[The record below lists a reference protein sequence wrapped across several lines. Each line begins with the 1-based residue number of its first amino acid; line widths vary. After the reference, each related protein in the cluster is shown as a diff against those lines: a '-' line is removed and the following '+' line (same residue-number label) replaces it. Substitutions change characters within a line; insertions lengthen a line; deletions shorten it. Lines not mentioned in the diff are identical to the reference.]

1 MLKRHRW
8 SLAMPRYFFHLNRN
22 DEAGLDNDGLT
33 FLDHQAAWEEA
44 TMACGEMIRTIDG
57 QLQPGASWR
66 MEVTDETGKLI
77 YRLRF
82 IAESFE

>member
-1 MLKRHRW
+1 
-8 SLAMPRYFFHLNRN
+8 MPRYFFHFNRN
-22 DEAGLDNDGLT
+22 DKALLDIDALT

-57 QLQPGASWR
+57 HLQPGAGWR
-66 MEVTDETGKLI
+66 MEVADEAGKLI

-82 IAESFE
+82 MAESFE

>member
-1 MLKRHRW
+1 
-8 SLAMPRYFFHLNRN
+8 MPRYFFDLNRN
-22 DEAGLDNDGLT
+22 EEAGVDIDGLT

-57 QLQPGASWR
+57 HLQPGAGWR
-66 MEVTDETGKLI
+66 MEVTDEAGKLI

>member
-1 MLKRHRW
+1 
-8 SLAMPRYFFHLNRN
+8 MPRYFFHLNRN
-22 DEAGLDNDGLT
+22 DEASVDSDGLT
-33 FLDHQAAWEEA
+33 LLDHQAAWEEA

-57 QLQPGASWR
+57 YLQPGDGWQ
-66 MEVTDETGKLI
+66 MEVTDEVGKLI